1 MSVNKARPLI
11 GVIAGAKATD
21 ALLCASL
28 ERAGFRL
35 KIIQYK
41 IPIRAWIPWVLKRI
55 QERGF
60 GVFIGHICLAG
71 WLRLER
77 LIESARGKSVWAD
90 VLSQVP
96 SWKDIQTQR
105 KLFLNE
111 RAMISDLEDTDAI
124 IFLDSFRLSHRF
136 FRSLDRP
143 CFQVVWG
150 DAPEYLGDSGG
161 YWAYTHGD
169 LVSVG
174 LVDRRG
180 QFDELRPVKRIP
192 VLVNKHETL
201 RTVKVK
207 QAVALSEVLP
217 NLLSHL
223 LETPPRFTESRKTEC
238 RVFYAPTL
246 WTYLRGPSSRV
257 FPRYAFR
264 SRPCTLFESDKS
276 L

>member
-1 MSVNKARPLI
+1 MNRIRPFI
-11 GVIAGAKATD
+11 GVVAGRKATD

-35 KIIQYK
+35 RIIQYK
-41 IPIRAWIPWVLKRI
+41 IPIRAWVPWVLRRI
-55 QERGF
+55 QEGGL

-77 LIESARGKSVWAD
+77 LIERVRGKSIWMD
-90 VLSQVP
+90 VLPQIPTWQNIRSQ
-96 SWKDIQTQR
+96 Q
-105 KLFLNE
+105 KLFLSE
-111 RAMISDLEDTDAI
+111 RAMISDLKDTGAI

-136 FRSLDRP
+136 FRALEQP

-169 LVSVG
+169 PVAVG
-174 LVDRRG
+174 LVARRG
-180 QFDELRPVKRIP
+180 QFDELRLVKRIY
-192 VLVNKHETL
+192 VSMNEHETL

-217 NLLSHL
+217 DLLSRVL
-223 LETPPRFTESRKTEC
+223 KKPPRFTQSKTTEC

-246 WTYLRGPSSRV
+246 WTYLRGPSPHG

-264 SRPCTLFESDKS
+264 RRPCTLYESDP
-276 L
+276 LL

>member
-1 MSVNKARPLI
+1 MKKIQYLI
-11 GVIAGAKATD
+11 GVVAGRKATD

-41 IPIRAWIPWVLKRI
+41 IPIRAWTPWVLRRI
-55 QERGF
+55 QERGL

-77 LIESARGKSVWAD
+77 LVERVRGKSI
-90 VLSQVP
+90 
-96 SWKDIQTQR
+96 WKDSLPRVPTWTDIR
-105 KLFLNE
+105 SERNMFLNE
-111 RAMISDLEDTDAI
+111 RAMISGLGDTDAI

-136 FRSLDRP
+136 FRSLEQP
-143 CFQVVWG
+143 CFQVIWG

-169 LVSVG
+169 PVAVG
-174 LVDRRG
+174 LVARRG
-180 QFDELRPVKRIP
+180 QFDELRLVKRFR
-192 VLVNKHETL
+192 VSMNEQETL

-217 NLLSHL
+217 DLLTHV
-223 LETPPRFTESRKTEC
+223 LERPPHFTQSKKTEC

-246 WTYLRGPSSRV
+246 WTYLRGPSSHG

-264 SRPCTLFESDKS
+264 SRPCTLYESD
-276 L
+276 LLL